1 MTYREDSNNPPRP
14 HRAGNYW
21 AMWWGI
27 SFGLAFLAAAT
38 ISFSMI
44 DKPPV
49 TDGPG
54 HVVSSLVP

>member
-1 MTYREDSNNPPRP
+1 MKNR

-44 DKPPV
+44 DKPV
-49 TDGPG
+49 TEGPG
-54 HVVSSLVP
+54 HVVSSLR